1 MKDPFNNID
10 EIFTYHAP
18 NEDQKVAYELIR
30 SVAKDLARVMQEQCP
45 PCADRTAALR
55 LLRECVMTAN
65 ASIALDGL
73 V

>member
-1 MKDPFNNID
+1 MADPFMKLN

-18 NEDQKVAYELIR
+18 NEEQKEAYEQIR
-30 SVAKDLARVMQEQCP
+30 TAAKNLAFVMQEYCP
-45 PCADRTAALR
+45 VCADRTAALR